1 LNPDGSVPIGK
12 TKLSAGEYS
21 VEISSGT
28 KTLLPFKAVIKSKK
42 PKSSEDDESKFDDVD
57 SSIKDEEKSNNE
69 DSKNEDEVELVDLSE
84 TQKEQNVSTRYEKIG
99 TQQNFDTKSVAVD
112 QIDSVSSNNLS
123 DSQKNTNNELSDN
136 NDEESQ
142 SFSYQKLQ
150 ENQIQSANQKY
161 ESNSQNSQE
170 SSSQSGQIDNTQS
183 PLAQSSNP
191 NITHTA
197 VCQAILKLY

>member
-1 LNPDGSVPIGK
+1 MNPDGSVPIGK

-99 TQQNFDTKSVAVD
+99 TQQNFDTNSVNVD
-112 QIDSVSSNNLS
+112 KIDSVASSNLS
-123 DSQKNTNNELSDN
+123 ESQKNINNALSDN

-142 SFSYQKLQ
+142 SLSYQKLQ
-150 ENQIQSANQKY
+150 ENQIQSTNQEY
-161 ESNSQNSQE
+161 ESNSQNYQE
-170 SSSQSGQIDNTQS
+170 SSSQSGQIETTTI
-183 PLAQSSNP
+183 SSAASC
-191 NITHTA
+191 IH
-197 VCQAILKLY
+197 